1 MDNNN
6 TGNQTETTVYGVW
19 VLRAYDS
26 GIGSGIKITS
36 QLSIPDHPVAKP
48 ELEHQLAPKY
58 PQRAGG
64 SPGGFKDT
72 NATHRA
78 SKKQT
83 CIQKRATYGLRRSV
97 CSKVGAF
104 DSERLETLRWS
115 PWAPQSGGGSKDTQS
130 AQRDVTTPGSYLG
143 SGNYKEFGTPRPH
156 QHPQQIGAQKTL
168 CSKHVA
174 LNEFVFKRQC
184 AQEPAINE
192 LLVQKIWFKT
202 QCAQRTPRMTKENAQ
217 FIRPLPTPY
226 GHTSKST
233 RCANHCNTMQHIAL
247 S

>member
-115 PWAPQSGGGSKDTQS
+115 PWAPQSGGGVQRHTICPKGRHNAWKLLGVRQLQRIRHPATTPTPSTNWSSKD
-130 AQRDVTTPGSYLG
+130 
-143 SGNYKEFGTPRPH
+143 
-156 QHPQQIGAQKTL
+156 IM
-168 CSKHVA
+168 
-174 LNEFVFKRQC
+174 
-184 AQEPAINE
+184 
-192 LLVQKIWFKT
+192 FKT
-202 QCAQRTPRMTKENAQ
+202 RCAQRIRVQKTMRSRTCNKRTPRSKDLVQNPMRPEN
-217 FIRPLPTPY
+217 T
-226 GHTSKST
+226 T
-233 RCANHCNTMQHIAL
+233 ND
-247 S
+247 